1 MFRFKNVEN
10 AIYQDMQILKNENEL
25 LLRENEYLIKK
36 NQRLTHNYE
45 HMYNLTNIVYD
56 ENTNLKNTID
66 ILKNDKDKYITEI
79 NEKQLLIKNMANF
92 LNIKTQ
98 EGAIY
103 TQYELDY
110 ENQIDEEFMYYTTLR
125 ISDKHSDN
133 MDSDTN
139 NIDLDIVEYFN
150 SENMEDMEDME
161 EYTKDIENTEDIQTI
176 QIIKDILGINAHSDN
191 IEYDEENTNLNI
203 LEE

>member
-1 MFRFKNVEN
+1 MFRFKYVEK

-36 NQRLTHNYE
+36 NARLTCNYE

-98 EGAIY
+98 KGSIY
-103 TQYELDY
+103 TQSELEYED
-110 ENQIDEEFMYYTTLR
+110 QIDKEFMYYTSLG
-125 ISDKHSDN
+125 ISDKYPDN
-133 MDSDTN
+133 IDSDTIT
-139 NIDLDIVEYFN
+139 NIDLDIIEYFN
-150 SENMEDMEDME
+150 SEDME
-161 EYTKDIENTEDIQTI
+161 EDTENMQDI
-176 QIIKDILGINAHSDN
+176 QIIKDILGINADTDADTDADN
-191 IEYDEENTNLNI
+191 I
-203 LEE
+203 

>member
-36 NQRLTHNYE
+36 NTQLTSNYE
-45 HMYNLTNIVYD
+45 HMYNLTNGVYD
-56 ENTNLKNTID
+56 ENVNLKNIID
-66 ILKNDKDKYITEI
+66 MLKNDNDKYIIEI

-92 LNIKTQ
+92 LNIKSH

-103 TQYELDY
+103 TQYELEY
-110 ENQIDEEFMYYTTLR
+110 EQQLDEDFKYYTTLG
-125 ISDKHSDN
+125 ISDKLSDN
-133 MDSDTN
+133 MDNDTN

-150 SENMEDMEDME
+150 SENMEDIE
-161 EYTKDIENTEDIQTI
+161 ENTKGIENTEDIQTI

-191 IEYDEENTNLNI
+191 IEYDGENINPNI

>member
-36 NQRLTHNYE
+36 NTQLTSNYE
-45 HMYNLTNIVYD
+45 HMYNLTNGVYD
-56 ENTNLKNTID
+56 ENVNLKNIID
-66 ILKNDKDKYITEI
+66 MLKNDNDKYIIEI

-92 LNIKTQ
+92 LNIKSH

-103 TQYELDY
+103 TQYELEY
-110 ENQIDEEFMYYTTLR
+110 EQQLDEDFKYYTTLG
-125 ISDKHSDN
+125 ISDKHSNN
-133 MDSDTN
+133 MDSDTSI
-139 NIDLDIVEYFN
+139 IDLDIVEYFN
-150 SENMEDMEDME
+150 SENMEED
-161 EYTKDIENTEDIQTI
+161 TKDIENTEDIQTI

-191 IEYDEENTNLNI
+191 IEYDRENINPNI

>member
-1 MFRFKNVEN
+1 MFRFKNVEK

-36 NQRLTHNYE
+36 NTQLTSNYE
-45 HMYNLTNIVYD
+45 HMYNLTNGVYD
-56 ENTNLKNTID
+56 ENVNLKNIID
-66 ILKNDKDKYITEI
+66 MLKNDNDKYIIEI

-92 LNIKTQ
+92 LNIKSH

-103 TQYELDY
+103 TQYELEY
-110 ENQIDEEFMYYTTLR
+110 EQQLDEDFKYYTTLG
-125 ISDKHSDN
+125 ISDKHSNN
-133 MDSDTN
+133 MDSDTSI
-139 NIDLDIVEYFN
+139 IDLDIVEYFN
-150 SENMEDMEDME
+150 SENMEED
-161 EYTKDIENTEDIQTI
+161 TKDIENTEDIQTI

-191 IEYDEENTNLNI
+191 IEYDRENINPNI

>member
-36 NQRLTHNYE
+36 NTQLTSNYE
-45 HMYNLTNIVYD
+45 HMYNLTNGVYD
-56 ENTNLKNTID
+56 ENVNLKNIID
-66 ILKNDKDKYITEI
+66 MLKNNNDKYIIEI

-92 LNIKTQ
+92 LNIKSH

-103 TQYELDY
+103 TQYELEY
-110 ENQIDEEFMYYTTLR
+110 EQQLDEDFKYYTTLG
-125 ISDKHSDN
+125 ISDKHSNN
-133 MDSDTN
+133 MDSDTSI
-139 NIDLDIVEYFN
+139 IDLDIVEYFN
-150 SENMEDMEDME
+150 SENMEED
-161 EYTKDIENTEDIQTI
+161 TKDIENTEDIQTI

-191 IEYDEENTNLNI
+191 IEYDGENINPNI

>member
-36 NQRLTHNYE
+36 NTQLTSNYE
-45 HMYNLTNIVYD
+45 HMYNLTNGVYD
-56 ENTNLKNTID
+56 ENVNLKNI
-66 ILKNDKDKYITEI
+66 INMLKNDNDKYIIEI

-92 LNIKTQ
+92 LNIKSH

-103 TQYELDY
+103 TQYELEY
-110 ENQIDEEFMYYTTLR
+110 EQQLDEDFKYYTTLG
-125 ISDKHSDN
+125 ISDKHSNN
-133 MDSDTN
+133 MDSDTSI
-139 NIDLDIVEYFN
+139 IDLDIVEYFN
-150 SENMEDMEDME
+150 SENMEED
-161 EYTKDIENTEDIQTI
+161 TKDIENTEDIQTI

-191 IEYDEENTNLNI
+191 IEYDGENINPNI

>member
-36 NQRLTHNYE
+36 NTQLTSNYE
-45 HMYNLTNIVYD
+45 HMYNLTNGVYD
-56 ENTNLKNTID
+56 ENVNLKNI
-66 ILKNDKDKYITEI
+66 INMLKNDNDKYIIEI

-92 LNIKTQ
+92 LNIKSH

-103 TQYELDY
+103 TQYELEY
-110 ENQIDEEFMYYTTLR
+110 EQQLDEDFKYYTTLG
-125 ISDKHSDN
+125 ISDKHSNN
-133 MDSDTN
+133 MDSDTSI
-139 NIDLDIVEYFN
+139 IDLDIVEYFN
-150 SENMEDMEDME
+150 SENMEED
-161 EYTKDIENTEDIQTI
+161 TKDIENTEDIQTI

-191 IEYDEENTNLNI
+191 IEYDRENINPNI

>member
-1 MFRFKNVEN
+1 MFRFKYVEN
-10 AIYQDMQILKNENEL
+10 AIYQDMQLLKNEKEL

-36 NQRLTHNYE
+36 NERLTHNYE

-98 EGAIY
+98 ECSIY

-110 ENQIDEEFMYYTTLR
+110 EHQIDEEFMYYTSLG
-125 ISDKHSDN
+125 ISDNYHDN
-133 MDSDTN
+133 IDSDTIT
-139 NIDLDIVEYFN
+139 NIDLDIIEYFN
-150 SENMEDMEDME
+150 SEDME
-161 EYTKDIENTEDIQTI
+161 EDTENMQDI
-176 QIIKDILGINAHSDN
+176 QIIKDILGINADTDADTDADN
-191 IEYDEENTNLNI
+191 I
-203 LEE
+203 

>member
-36 NQRLTHNYE
+36 NTQLTSNYE
-45 HMYNLTNIVYD
+45 HMYNLTNGVYD
-56 ENTNLKNTID
+56 ENVNLKNIID
-66 ILKNDKDKYITEI
+66 MLKNNNDKYIIEI

-92 LNIKTQ
+92 LNIKSH

-103 TQYELDY
+103 TQYELEY
-110 ENQIDEEFMYYTTLR
+110 EQQLDEDFKYYTTLG
-125 ISDKHSDN
+125 ISDKLSDN
-133 MDSDTN
+133 MDNDTN

-150 SENMEDMEDME
+150 SENMEDIE
-161 EYTKDIENTEDIQTI
+161 ENTKGIENTEDIQTI

-191 IEYDEENTNLNI
+191 IEYDGENINPNI